1 MHHGERQPLFNLILT
16 EEQNK
21 VILLSNV
28 LRGGCV
34 MRNNINRELNDIAR
48 DIQASQT
55 KANEIYNAIGRA
67 YYAKAKGNPDEEFRQ
82 MFADMDTIIK
92 QQELME
98 TRRKFLNGI
107 VTCTNCKSDNNV
119 ELSFCANCGTR
130 LPHKVTPVEEGQ
142 VRCTNC
148 GNVMKAG
155 QAFCGSC
162 GAKAPQA
169 AQPAAEVS
177 QAPQPVVEAQPVGE
191 VPQAV
196 SQPTTPIAEVSQVA
210 QTPVQPVTETQP
222 IVEPQQEPQQVEAP
236 VTLEESKP
244 VVSPAKE
251 ETVAQ
256 PIQQEVKLSCPNCGT
271 VVNNPE
277 AVFCPNCGNR
287 LNR

>member
-1 MHHGERQPLFNLILT
+1 
-16 EEQNK
+16 
-21 VILLSNV
+21 
-28 LRGGCV
+28 
-34 MRNNINRELNDIAR
+34 MRNNINRELNDIAK
-48 DIQASQT
+48 DIQASQA

-130 LPHKVTPVEEGQ
+130 LPHKMTPVDEGQ
-142 VRCTNC
+142 VRCVNC
-148 GNVMKAG
+148 GNVMKIG

-162 GAKAPQA
+162 GAKAPQTA
-169 AQPAAEVS
+169 PQPIQPTAEKPQAEPQPVVSAAEVS
-177 QAPQPVVEAQPVGE
+177 QAALETPVSSVVDAPPVIEVSEPISQSVEA
-191 VPQAV
+191 AV
-196 SQPTTPIAEVSQVA
+196 TS
-210 QTPVQPVTETQP
+210 
-222 IVEPQQEPQQVEAP
+222 
-236 VTLEESKP
+236 EESKP
-244 VVSPAKE
+244 TVSLAKE
-251 ETVAQ
+251 EPVTDMV
-256 PIQQEVKLSCPNCGT
+256 QQEVQLSCGNCGT

-287 LNR
+287 LNK

>member
-1 MHHGERQPLFNLILT
+1 
-16 EEQNK
+16 
-21 VILLSNV
+21 
-28 LRGGCV
+28 

-48 DIQASQT
+48 DIQASQA

-82 MFADMDTIIK
+82 MFADMDNIMK
-92 QQELME
+92 QQKLME

-107 VTCTNCKSDNNV
+107 VTCTNCKADNNV
-119 ELSFCANCGTR
+119 ELSFCAHCGTR

-169 AQPAAEVS
+169 AQVPVQPVVEPQVVAEPQPA
-177 QAPQPVVEAQPVGE
+177 QPVVEAPPVVEVAQPV
-191 VPQAV
+191 
-196 SQPTTPIAEVSQVA
+196 
-210 QTPVQPVTETQP
+210 
-222 IVEPQQEPQQVEAP
+222 PQQVEAP
-236 VTLEESKP
+236 VIQEDPKP
-244 VVSPAKE
+244 VVSLAKE

-256 PIQQEVKLSCPNCGT
+256 PVQQEVKLSCPNCGT

-287 LNR
+287 LNK